1 MKLEE
6 SMKRLEVIASE
17 LDSGEKSLEECLKLY
32 EEGVKLKNYEAVCY
46 ALYYANKYEFE
57 IKELDFDVAKNSN
70 NFHRWKNRGIKPY
83 LYKWG

>member
-32 EEGVKLKNYEAVCY
+32 EEGVKLAKACLDNLEQT
-46 ALYYANKYEFE
+46 KGKITE
-57 IKELDFDVAKNSN
+57 IKKSTNTEED
-70 NFHRWKNRGIKPY
+70 I
-83 LYKWG
+83 

>member
-32 EEGVKLKNYEAVCY
+32 EEGVKLAKTCLDNLEQT
-46 ALYYANKYEFE
+46 KGKITE
-57 IKELDFDVAKNSN
+57 IKKSTNTEEEIN
-70 NFHRWKNRGIKPY
+70 G
-83 LYKWG
+83 

>member
-32 EEGVKLKNYEAVCY
+32 EEGVKLAKTCLDSLENT
-46 ALYYANKYEFE
+46 KGKITE
-57 IKELDFDVAKNSN
+57 IKKSTNTEEDIN
-70 NFHRWKNRGIKPY
+70 G
-83 LYKWG
+83 

>member
-32 EEGVKLKNYEAVCY
+32 EEGVKLAKTCLDSLEQT
-46 ALYYANKYEFE
+46 KGKITE
-57 IKELDFDVAKNSN
+57 IKKSTNMEED
-70 NFHRWKNRGIKPY
+70 I
-83 LYKWG
+83 

>member
-32 EEGVKLKNYEAVCY
+32 EEGVKLAKTCLDSLEQT
-46 ALYYANKYEFE
+46 KGKITE
-57 IKELDFDVAKNSN
+57 IKKSTNTEENIN
-70 NFHRWKNRGIKPY
+70 G
-83 LYKWG
+83 

>member
-32 EEGVKLKNYEAVCY
+32 EEGVKLAKTCLDSLEQT
-46 ALYYANKYEFE
+46 KGKITE
-57 IKELDFDVAKNSN
+57 IKKSTNTEDE
-70 NFHRWKNRGIKPY
+70 I
-83 LYKWG
+83 

>member
-32 EEGVKLKNYEAVCY
+32 EEGVKLAKSCLDILEQT
-46 ALYYANKYEFE
+46 KGKITE
-57 IKELDFDVAKNSN
+57 IKKSTNMEED
-70 NFHRWKNRGIKPY
+70 I
-83 LYKWG
+83 

>member
-32 EEGVKLKNYEAVCY
+32 EEGVKLAKSCLDSLENT
-46 ALYYANKYEFE
+46 KGKITE
-57 IKELDFDVAKNSN
+57 IKKITNTEED
-70 NFHRWKNRGIKPY
+70 I
-83 LYKWG
+83 

>member
-32 EEGVKLKNYEAVCY
+32 EEGVKLAKTCLDTLEQT
-46 ALYYANKYEFE
+46 KGKITE
-57 IKELDFDVAKNSN
+57 IKKSTNTEEDIN
-70 NFHRWKNRGIKPY
+70 G
-83 LYKWG
+83 

>member
-32 EEGVKLKNYEAVCY
+32 EEGVKLAKTCLDSLEQT
-46 ALYYANKYEFE
+46 KGKITE
-57 IKELDFDVAKNSN
+57 IKKTTNTEEEID
-70 NFHRWKNRGIKPY
+70 G
-83 LYKWG
+83 

>member
-32 EEGVKLKNYEAVCY
+32 EEGVKLAKTCLDSLEQT
-46 ALYYANKYEFE
+46 KGKITE
-57 IKELDFDVAKNSN
+57 IKKNTN
-70 NFHRWKNRGIKPY
+70 MEEDM
-83 LYKWG
+83 